1 MLSFNSISAVGKN
14 GAIVHYDTDEG
25 EDLELKKDKML
36 LLDAGAQYQDCT
48 TDITR
53 THHYG
58 NPTSKEKVRLHFVSF
73 PSRLINNVAPYELF
87 INW

>member
-1 MLSFNSISAVGKN
+1 MGKN
-14 GAIVHYDTDEG
+14 AAIVHYSTDEG
-25 EDLELKKDKML
+25 ENATLTKDKIY

-58 NPTSKEKVRLHFVSF
+58 SPTAMEKVIIILKF
-73 PSRLINNVAPYELF
+73 
-87 INW
+87 